1 MDRNDQGGPVDPRD
15 QTRTV
20 FLVSEIE
27 KISAPR
33 FQLAVTKGP
42 AKGREITWDGLILRV
57 GSAPDNDLVIDDETV
72 SRYHFRIE
80 LDPRGHR
87 IVDLDSKNGVV
98 VDSIAVKE
106 AYLPSSCKL
115 FAGDSVLKY
124 KEARETVD
132 VELTTG
138 NRLGDLIGS
147 SRAMR
152 HLFALIQRVAN
163 TEATVLIEGE
173 SGTGKE
179 LTAQALH
186 DLSSRRDGPFEILDC
201 SAIPESIIESE
212 IFGHVKG
219 AFTGALG
226 ARKGAVE
233 SAAGGTLF
241 LDELGE
247 LPLALQGKV
256 LRLIERKEIKPVGG
270 DSSHR
275 VDVRLVAATNR
286 NLREEVSRGN
296 FRDDLYYR
304 LAVVK
309 LRLPPLRERPEDIAP
324 LVDHFLDMFSRRDGQ
339 RYTVNH
345 SMLKRL
351 TSYNFPGN
359 VREMRNL
366 LERSCLL
373 SDGVELD
380 VEPGTRPPIHPA
392 GADFSSLLGLPYKEA
407 KDTLVSSFEEKYW
420 TRLLD
425 QCDGNIS
432 EAARRGGIHRKSLEY
447 LLKKIKPEQA

>member
-1 MDRNDQGGPVDPRD
+1 V
-15 QTRTV
+15 
-20 FLVSEIE
+20 E
-27 KISAPR
+27 KITAPR
-33 FQLAVTKGP
+33 FQLTVTKGP
-42 AKGREITWDGLILRV
+42 AKGQEVAWDGLILRV
-57 GSAPDNDLVIDDETV
+57 GSSPDNDLVIDDETV
-72 SRYHFRIE
+72 SRNHFCIE
-80 LDPRGHR
+80 LDARGRR
-87 IVDLDSKNGVV
+87 IVDLESKNGVV
-98 VDSIAVKE
+98 VDSLAVRD

-115 FAGDSVLKY
+115 IVGDSVLKY
-124 KEARETVD
+124 KEAREKVD

-138 NRLGDLIGS
+138 NRLGDLIGA

-152 HLFALIQRVAN
+152 HIFALVQRVAN
-163 TEATVLIEGE
+163 TEATALVEGE

-186 DLSSRRDGPFEILDC
+186 DLSKRREGPLEILDC

-212 IFGHVKG
+212 LFGHVKG
-219 AFTGALG
+219 AYTGAVG
-226 ARKGAVE
+226 ARKGVVE
-233 SAAGGTLF
+233 SASGGTLF
-241 LDELGE
+241 LDEIGE

-270 DSSHR
+270 DTSR
-275 VDVRLVAATNR
+275 QVDVRIVAATNR
-286 NLREEVSRGN
+286 NLREEVAKGN
-296 FRDDLYYR
+296 FRNDLYYR

-309 LRLPPLRERPEDIAP
+309 LRLPPLRERPEDIPP
-324 LVDHFLDMFSRRDGQ
+324 LVDHFLDMFSRRDDR

-351 TSYNFPGN
+351 TGYDFPGN
-359 VREMRNL
+359 VRELRNL

-380 VEPGTRPPIHPA
+380 VETGTRPPVQPA
-392 GADFSSLLGLPYKEA
+392 NTDFSSLMGLPYKEA
-407 KDTLVSSFEEKYW
+407 KDALVSSFEEKYW

-447 LLKKIKPEQA
+447 LLKKIKPQ

>member
-1 MDRNDQGGPVDPRD
+1 MDRNDQGSTLDPGD
-15 QTRTV
+15 HTKTV
-20 FLVSEIE
+20 FLVSEVE

-33 FQLAVTKGP
+33 FQLTVSKGA

-57 GSAPDNDLVIDDETV
+57 GSAPDNDLVLDDETV
-72 SRYHFRIE
+72 SRNHFRIE

-98 VDSIAVKE
+98 VDSIAVKD
-106 AYLPSSCKL
+106 AYLPPSCKL
-115 FAGDSVLKY
+115 IAGDSILKY
-124 KEARETVD
+124 KEARETVE

-138 NRLGDLIGS
+138 NRLGDLIGC

-152 HLFALIQRVAN
+152 HLFALVQRVAN
-163 TEATVLIEGE
+163 TKATVLIEGE

-212 IFGHVKG
+212 LFGHVKG
-219 AFTGALG
+219 AYTGAVG
-226 ARKGAVE
+226 ARKGAIE

-241 LDELGE
+241 LDEIGE

-275 VDVRLVAATNR
+275 VDVRIVAATNR
-286 NLREEVSRGN
+286 NLRDEVSKGN

-309 LRLPPLRERPEDIAP
+309 LRLPPLRERPEDIPP

-351 TSYNFPGN
+351 TTYDFPGN

-373 SDGVELD
+373 SDGVELE
-380 VEPGTRPPIHPA
+380 VEPGTRPPVQPA

-407 KDTLVSSFEEKYW
+407 KDALVSSFEEKYW
-420 TRLLD
+420 SRLLD
-425 QCDGNIS
+425 QCAGNIS
-432 EAARRGGIHRKSLEY
+432 EAARQGGIHRKSLEY
-447 LLKKIKPEQA
+447 LLKKLRPER